1 MDGLLTFLIF
11 AVLFYV
17 MMRFGCGAHMV
28 HGHGGHGEHAG
39 HGGGGEKYTDPVCDM
54 EVEPDKGYGKMIE
67 GKLYR
72 FCSRSCLDKFDADP
86 QRYLNKRPANEEDMP

>member
-1 MDGLLTFLIF
+1 MDGLLSFLIF

-28 HGHGGHGEHAG
+28 HGHGGHTG
-39 HGGGGEKYTDPVCDM
+39 HGGGGGKYIDPVCDM
-54 EVEPDKGYGKMIE
+54 EVETDKGYGKMYE

-72 FCSRSCLDKFDADP
+72 FCTRSCLDKFDADP
-86 QRYLNKRPANEEDMP
+86 QRYLNKRPANEEEMP